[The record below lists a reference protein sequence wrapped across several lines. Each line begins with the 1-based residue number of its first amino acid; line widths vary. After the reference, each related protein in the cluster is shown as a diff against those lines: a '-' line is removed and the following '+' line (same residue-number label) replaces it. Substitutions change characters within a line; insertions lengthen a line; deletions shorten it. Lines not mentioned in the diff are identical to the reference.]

1 MSQCCLP
8 IRGRADALLVQAIG
22 PIRHAPHHG
31 PECPALLV
39 LLLLG
44 TARKV
49 EDGSIGV
56 HPPREGTDAAAED
69 PLRERDAGC
78 LVRRGHVRL
87 PAPMEPR
94 EPRVAQASLE
104 GSAGDLPRRPN
115 PLPDERD
122 RHHYLAP
129 VPEDKVLDFLV
140 QGARRFQG
148 PSARVLLL
156 AAPLTGP
163 LLLSTRDRSGYGLL
177 SGRRPVRLPDHLH
190 DGPGAPPGPL
200 EPPYDAAPK
209 GAQTRMSP
217 CDHPLRLGDYSTI
230 PQRPPRRLGRPRP
243 ARAFAL
249 GASAIGPAGA
259 WRVRRRMPPGSA
271 RLFVKC
277 FTLEAV
283 LVSRFVHFRDT
294 VSQK

>member
-1 MSQCCLP
+1 MSATPVGCHLRVYRFLHSP
-8 IRGRADALLVQAIG
+8 SV
-22 PIRHAPHHG
+22 
-31 PECPALLV
+31 
-39 LLLLG
+39 
-44 TARKV
+44 
-49 EDGSIGV
+49 
-56 HPPREGTDAAAED
+56 PRS
-69 PLRERDAGC
+69 L
-78 LVRRGHVRL
+78 RL

-104 GSAGDLPRRPN
+104 GSAGDLPRLPN

-122 RHHYLAP
+122 RHHYLAT

-190 DGPGAPPGPL
+190 DGPGAPPGHL

-209 GAQTRMSP
+209 GAQTRPCP
-217 CDHPLRLGDYSTI
+217 CDHPLRLGDYSPKTT
-230 PQRPPRRLGRPRP
+230 P
-243 ARAFAL
+243 APWAP
-249 GASAIGPAGA
+249 SAG
-259 WRVRRRMPPGSA
+259 
-271 RLFVKC
+271 
-277 FTLEAV
+277 
-283 LVSRFVHFRDT
+283 
-294 VSQK
+294 